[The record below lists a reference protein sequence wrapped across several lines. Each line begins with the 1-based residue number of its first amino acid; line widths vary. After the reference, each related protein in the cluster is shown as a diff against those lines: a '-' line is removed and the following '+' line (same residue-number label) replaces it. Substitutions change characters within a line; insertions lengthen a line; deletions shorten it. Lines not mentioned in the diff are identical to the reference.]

1 MNGMNTAVLT
11 DVVHWNRPRRYTSRV
26 DAMRTKPGLDVMD
39 PLAAG
44 REALSRGEW
53 EQALA
58 CFEAASETDHSAE
71 AIEALA
77 MAAWWLDNK
86 QLAIESR
93 EHAYRLYRERGDAAG
108 AARMA
113 IWLGWDSLA
122 FRGEPAVARGWLQR
136 AHRLLDGLDPVPEHG
151 WLALRE
157 GEFAFLLNND
167 LAATG
172 RFAQQARSIGTA
184 LAVPGIEF
192 SALGLEGLALASQ
205 GNIADGIRLLDEA
218 SAAAMGGEM
227 SELWAAGRTC
237 CYMITACERVR
248 DLERAYQWSQRMLEF
263 AKRWRIQDLF
273 AVCRA
278 HYGGI
283 LVLRGTWEEADAT
296 FETAIRELRASR
308 PGIAFEALVRRA
320 DLRRRQGRFEEAA
333 ELFGQAE
340 FHPYAQLGLAHVALD
355 SGDVALAADRAR
367 RFLRKLSPDNLLQRA
382 AGLDLYARVL
392 VALGETER
400 ARTAHDELQSVVAQ
414 VGSDSLRASALA
426 VDGLMAEAEG
436 DLDMARSRIEDA
448 IDLFDQC
455 GDPFETARSRLD
467 LARVLAALGR
477 SDPAA
482 EQARVAHQ
490 ALARMQAD
498 REAQPA
504 DALTSELGDPASAEA
519 TSVLT
524 PRELDVLKLVAQ
536 GLSNTGIAQRLILSE
551 HTVHRHLANILH
563 KLGLSSRAAAAAWGV
578 RTRLV

>member
-1 MNGMNTAVLT
+1 MRTEPEL
-11 DVVHWNRPRRYTSRV
+11 DVV
-26 DAMRTKPGLDVMD
+26 D

-44 REALSRGEW
+44 REALRRGEW

-58 CFEAASETDHSAE
+58 YFEAASERNHSAE

-77 MAAWWLDNK
+77 MAAWWLDNA

-93 EHAYRLYRERGDAAG
+93 EHAYRLYRERGDAAA

-113 IWLGWDSLA
+113 TWLGWDSIA

-136 AHRLLDGLDPVPEHG
+136 AHRLLEGLDPVPEHG

-157 GEFAFLLNND
+157 GEFAFLLEND
-167 LAATG
+167 IAATR
-172 RFAQQARSIGTA
+172 RFAEQARSIGTA
-184 LAVPGIEF
+184 LAVPDIEF

-218 SAAAMGGEM
+218 SAAAMAGEM

-278 HYGGI
+278 HYGAI

-296 FETAIRELRASR
+296 FETALRELRASR

-320 DLRRRQGRFEEAA
+320 DLRWRQGRFEEAA
-333 ELFGQAE
+333 ELFHQVE

-355 SGDVALAADRAR
+355 SGDAALAADRVT
-367 RFLRKLSPDNLLQRA
+367 RFLRKLGPESRLQRA

-392 VALGETER
+392 VALGETEP
-400 ARTAHDELQSVVAQ
+400 ARNAYGELQGVVAE
-414 VGSDSLRASALA
+414 VGSDLLRASALA
-426 VDGLMAEAEG
+426 VGGLVAEAEG
-436 DLDMARSRIEDA
+436 DLDTARSSIEDA
-448 IDLFDQC
+448 IDLFQQC

-477 SDPAA
+477 NDSAA
-482 EQARVAHQ
+482 EQARVAHE
-490 ALARMQAD
+490 ALAGMQAE
-498 REAQPA
+498 REARRA
-504 DALTSELGDPASAEA
+504 GALMSELGDPASAEA

-524 PRELDVLKLVAQ
+524 ARELDVLRLVAQ
-536 GLSNTGIAQRLILSE
+536 GLSNTEIAQRLVLSE
-551 HTVHRHLANILH
+551 HTVHRHLSNILR
-563 KLGLSSRAAAAAWGV
+563 KLHLSSRTAAAAWG
-578 RTRLV
+578 TRAGLI

>member
-1 MNGMNTAVLT
+1 MRTEPEL
-11 DVVHWNRPRRYTSRV
+11 DVV
-26 DAMRTKPGLDVMD
+26 D

-58 CFEAASETDHSAE
+58 YFEVASEQNHSAE

-77 MAAWWLDNK
+77 MAAWWLDNA
-86 QLAIESR
+86 QFAIESR
-93 EHAYRLYRERGDAAG
+93 EHAYRLYRERGAAAA

-136 AHRLLDGLDPVPEHG
+136 AHRLLEGLDPVPEHG

-157 GEFAFLLNND
+157 GEFAFLLEND
-167 LAATG
+167 IAATK
-172 RFAQQARSIGTA
+172 RFAEQARSIGTA
-184 LAVPGIEF
+184 LAVPDIEF

-218 SAAAMGGEM
+218 SAAAMAGEM

-248 DLERAYQWSQRMLEF
+248 DLDRAHQWSQRMLEF

-278 HYGGI
+278 HYGAI

-296 FETAIRELRASR
+296 FEAALRELRVSR
-308 PGIAFEALVRRA
+308 PGMAFEALVRRA

-333 ELFGQAE
+333 ELFRQVE

-355 SGDVALAADRAR
+355 SGDAALAAERAT
-367 RFLRKLSPDNLLQRA
+367 RFLRKLGPESRLQRA

-400 ARTAHDELQSVVAQ
+400 ARNTHHELQGVVTE
-414 VGSDSLRASALA
+414 VGSDSLHASALA
-426 VDGLMAEAEG
+426 VEGIVAEAEG
-436 DLDMARSRIEDA
+436 DLDTARSRIEDA
-448 IDLFDQC
+448 IDLFHRC

-477 SDPAA
+477 DDPAA
-482 EQARVAHQ
+482 EQVRVAHE
-490 ALARMQAD
+490 ALAEMQAE
-498 REAQPA
+498 REARRPGAPA
-504 DALTSELGDPASAEA
+504 SELGDSASAEA
-519 TSVLT
+519 TSLLT

-536 GLSNTGIAQRLILSE
+536 GLSNTEIAQRLVLSE
-551 HTVHRHLANILH
+551 HTVHRHLANILR
-563 KLGLSSRAAAAAWGV
+563 KLDLSSRAAAAAWG
-578 RTRLV
+578 TRAGVI

>member
-1 MNGMNTAVLT
+1 MRTEPEL
-11 DVVHWNRPRRYTSRV
+11 DVV
-26 DAMRTKPGLDVMD
+26 D

-58 CFEAASETDHSAE
+58 YFEAAAERNPRAE
-71 AIEALA
+71 AIEAVA
-77 MAAWWLDNK
+77 MAAWWLDNAE
-86 QLAIESR
+86 LAIESR
-93 EHAYRLYRERGDAAG
+93 EHAYRLYRERGDAAA

-136 AHRLLDGLDPVPEHG
+136 AHRLLEGLDPVPEHG

-157 GEFAFLLNND
+157 GEFAFLLEND
-167 LAATG
+167 IAAAR
-172 RFAQQARSIGTA
+172 RFAERARVIGTA
-184 LAVPGIEF
+184 LAVPDIEF

-218 SAAAMGGEM
+218 SAAAMAGEM

-278 HYGGI
+278 HYGAI

-296 FETAIRELRASR
+296 FETALRQLRASR

-333 ELFGQAE
+333 ELFRQVE

-355 SGDVALAADRAR
+355 SGDAALAADRAR
-367 RFLRKLSPDNLLQRA
+367 RLLRKLGPDSRLQRA

-392 VALGETER
+392 VALGETEQ
-400 ARTAHDELQSVVAQ
+400 ARNTHDQLQGVVAE

-426 VDGLMAEAEG
+426 VGGIVAEAEG
-436 DLDMARSRIEDA
+436 DLDTARSRIEDA
-448 IDLFDQC
+448 IDVFHQC

-477 SDPAA
+477 SGPAA
-482 EQARVAHQ
+482 EQARVAHD
-490 ALARMQAD
+490 ALAAMQAE
-498 REAQPA
+498 REAQRA
-504 DALTSELGDPASAEA
+504 ATLMSELGDPASAQA
-519 TSVLT
+519 TSALLT

-536 GLSNTGIAQRLILSE
+536 GLSNTEIAQRLVLSE
-551 HTVHRHLANILH
+551 HTVHRHLANILR
-563 KLGLSSRAAAAAWGV
+563 KLNVSSRAAAAAWG
-578 RTRLV
+578 TRAGLI

>member
-1 MNGMNTAVLT
+1 MRTEPEL
-11 DVVHWNRPRRYTSRV
+11 DVV
-26 DAMRTKPGLDVMD
+26 D

-58 CFEAASETDHSAE
+58 YFEAASERNHSAE
-71 AIEALA
+71 AIEAVA
-77 MAAWWLDNK
+77 MAAWWLDNA

-93 EHAYRLYRERGDAAG
+93 EHAYLLYRERGEAAA

-136 AHRLLDGLDPVPEHG
+136 AHRLLEGLDPVPEHG

-157 GEFAFLLNND
+157 GEFTFLLEND
-167 LAATG
+167 IAATR
-172 RFAQQARSIGTA
+172 RFAERARSIGTA
-184 LAVPGIEF
+184 LAVPDIEF

-218 SAAAMGGEM
+218 SAAAMAGEM

-248 DLERAYQWSQRMLEF
+248 DLERAYEWSQRMFEF

-278 HYGGI
+278 HYGAI

-296 FETAIRELRASR
+296 FETALRELRASR

-320 DLRRRQGRFEEAA
+320 DLRRRQGRFKEAA
-333 ELFGQAE
+333 ELFGQVE

-355 SGDVALAADRAR
+355 SGDAALAADRAR
-367 RFLRKLSPDNLLQRA
+367 RFLRKLGPESRLQRA
-382 AGLDLYARVL
+382 AGLDLYTRAL
-392 VALGETER
+392 IALGETER
-400 ARTAHDELQSVVAQ
+400 ARSAHDELQGVVAELA
-414 VGSDSLRASALA
+414 SDSLRASALA
-426 VDGLMAEAEG
+426 VEALVAEAEG
-436 DLDMARSRIEDA
+436 DLGAARSRIEDA
-448 IDLFDQC
+448 IDLFHQC

-477 SDPAA
+477 SDLAA
-482 EQARVAHQ
+482 EQARVARE
-490 ALARMQAD
+490 ALAGMQAQH
-498 REAQPA
+498 EAQRA
-504 DALTSELGDPASAEA
+504 DALLSKFGDPASADA

-536 GLSNTGIAQRLILSE
+536 GLSNTEIAQRLVLSE
-551 HTVHRHLANILH
+551 HTVHRHLANILR
-563 KLGLSSRAAAAAWGV
+563 KLGLSSRAAAAAWG
-578 RTRLV
+578 TRAGLI

>member
-1 MNGMNTAVLT
+1 MPEL
-11 DVVHWNRPRRYTSRV
+11 DVV
-26 DAMRTKPGLDVMD
+26 D

-58 CFEAASETDHSAE
+58 CFEAAFERNHSAE

-77 MAAWWLDNK
+77 MAAWWLDNAEV
-86 QLAIESR
+86 AIESR

-136 AHRLLDGLDPVPEHG
+136 AHRLLEGLDPVPEQG

-157 GEFAFLLNND
+157 GEFAFLLEND
-167 LAATG
+167 IVATR
-172 RFAQQARSIGTA
+172 RFAERARSIGTA
-184 LAVPGIEF
+184 LNMPDIEF

-218 SAAAMGGEM
+218 SAAAMAGEM

-248 DLERAYQWSQRMLEF
+248 DLERAHQWSQRMLEF

-278 HYGGI
+278 HYGAI

-296 FETAIRELRASR
+296 FETALRELRASR

-320 DLRRRQGRFEEAA
+320 DLRRRQGRLEEAT
-333 ELFGQAE
+333 ELFRQVE
-340 FHPYAQLGLAHVALD
+340 FHPYAQLGLAYVALD
-355 SGDVALAADRAR
+355 GGDAALAEDRAR
-367 RFLRKLSPDNLLQRA
+367 RFLRKLGPESRLQRA

-392 VALGETER
+392 VALGEKER
-400 ARTAHDELQSVVAQ
+400 ARTAFEELHGVVAE

-426 VDGLMAEAEG
+426 VEGLVAEAEG
-436 DLDMARSRIEDA
+436 DLDTARSRIEDA
-448 IDLFDQC
+448 IDLFHQC
-455 GDPFETARSRLD
+455 GDPFETARARLD

-477 SDPAA
+477 SDAAA
-482 EQARVAHQ
+482 EQARVAHE
-490 ALARMQAD
+490 ALAGMQA
-498 REAQPA
+498 EGQAQRPGTR
-504 DALTSELGDPASAEA
+504 TSELDYPASAEA
-519 TSVLT
+519 ALVLT

-536 GLSNTGIAQRLILSE
+536 GLSNPDIAQRLVLSE
-551 HTVHRHLANILH
+551 HTVHRHLANILR
-563 KLGLSSRAAAAAWGV
+563 KLNLSSRTAAAAWG
-578 RTRLV
+578 TRAGLV

>member
-1 MNGMNTAVLT
+1 MT
-11 DVVHWNRPRRYTSRV
+11 
-26 DAMRTKPGLDVMD
+26 RTEPGLGVVD

-58 CFEAASETDHSAE
+58 YFEAASERTHSAE

-77 MAAWWLDNK
+77 MAAWWLDNA

-93 EHAYRLYRERGDAAG
+93 EQAYRLYRERGDTAA

-136 AHRLLDGLDPVPEHG
+136 AHRLLEGLDPAPEHG

-157 GEFAFLLNND
+157 GEFAFLLEND
-167 LAATG
+167 IAAT
-172 RFAQQARSIGTA
+172 RSFAERARSIGTA
-184 LAVPGIEF
+184 LSVPDIEF

-205 GNIADGIRLLDEA
+205 GSIADGIRLLDEA
-218 SAAAMGGEM
+218 SAAAMAGEM

-248 DLERAYQWSQRMLEF
+248 DLERANQWSRRMLEF

-278 HYGGI
+278 HYGAI

-296 FETAIRELRASR
+296 FETALRELRASR

-320 DLRRRQGRFEEAA
+320 DLRRRQGRFEEAT
-333 ELFGQAE
+333 ELFRQVE
-340 FHPYAQLGLAHVALD
+340 FHPYAQIGLAQVALD
-355 SGDVALAADRAR
+355 SGDAALAADRVT
-367 RFLRKLSPDNLLQRA
+367 RFLRKLGPQSRLQRA
-382 AGLDLYARVL
+382 AGLDLYARAL
-392 VALGETER
+392 IALGETDG
-400 ARTAHDELQSVVAQ
+400 ARNARDELREVVAE
-414 VGSDSLRASALA
+414 VGSDSLRGSALA
-426 VDGLMAEAEG
+426 VEGLVAEADG
-436 DLDMARSRIEDA
+436 DLDKARSCTEDA
-448 IDLFDQC
+448 IDLFHQC

-477 SDPAA
+477 GGAAA
-482 EQARVAHQ
+482 EQARVAREALAGMQAEHEAERAR
-490 ALARMQAD
+490 ALAR
-498 REAQPA
+498 
-504 DALTSELGDPASAEA
+504 ELGDPASAEA

-524 PRELDVLKLVAQ
+524 PRELDVLRLVAG
-536 GLSNTGIAQRLILSE
+536 GLSNTEIARRLVLSE
-551 HTVHRHLANILH
+551 HTVHRHLANILR
-563 KLGLSSRAAAAAWGV
+563 KLDLPSRAAAAAWG
-578 RTRLV
+578 TRAGVI